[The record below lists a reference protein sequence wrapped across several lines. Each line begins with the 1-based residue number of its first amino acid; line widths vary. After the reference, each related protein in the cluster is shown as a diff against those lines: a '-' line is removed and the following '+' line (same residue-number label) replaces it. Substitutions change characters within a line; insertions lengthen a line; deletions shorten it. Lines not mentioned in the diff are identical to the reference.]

1 MPVAFEEL
9 VGSPQIRISDGRFL
23 AMRRFKIAWAD
34 TVEFAVNLLGGYFS
48 VGESFGYSPPAQFP
62 AVPQAICRE
71 VEIDPFPP
79 DRLESAA
86 GPTLD
91 SATNQPLYALV
102 EARYRIQD
110 HANHRQRRSNQPE
123 VPAGTYLTYQGELG
137 TMNVG
142 LAGRHFQWFDTGE
155 PLPAETRISLV
166 LPTEQFRLK
175 WERVPLPLVPWD
187 TIRDLRGTVNAAQ
200 FLNHEAETVL
210 FLGVKTSYE
219 FQISGDVLVDL
230 DYAFSVREHP
240 GTADPLTKYGWN
252 HEFRAPAVDGEHWT
266 RFVARD
272 SGAPVYPAGDF
283 GLLFGFVA

>member
-9 VGSPQIRISDGRFL
+9 VGSPQIRILDGKFL
-23 AMRRFKIAWAD
+23 AIRRFKIDWVD
-34 TVEFAVNLLGGYFS
+34 TIEFTVNLLGGYYS
-48 VGESFGYSPPAQFP
+48 VGEAFGYSPPAQFP
-62 AVPQAICRE
+62 SVPQAICRE

-79 DRLESAA
+79 DQLESAA

-110 HANHRQRRSNQPE
+110 HANHRQRRQDQPD

-137 TMNVG
+137 TSNIG
-142 LAGRHFQWFDTGE
+142 LAGRQLRWSDTGE
-155 PLPAETRISLV
+155 PLAAESRISLA

-187 TIRDLRGTVNAAQ
+187 VIRDLRGMVNTAR

-210 FLGVKTSYE
+210 FLGAKTSYE

-230 DYAFSVREHP
+230 DYAFSVREQP
-240 GTADPLTKYGWN
+240 GTADPLLKYGWN
-252 HEFRAPAVDGEHWT
+252 HQFRSPAVGSEHWS

-272 SGAPVYPAGDF
+272 SGAQIYPAGDF